1 MLQLMGDSTRAS
13 VVFLKIHE
21 FARRP
26 ASEQARLRAQLD
38 AVVAVTGAQIAPAG
52 RLVLDAGD
60 GAAIVVLGDPPAA
73 LLLAQRALAATA
85 AGLPLAAGINHGAVQ
100 LDGAEGSAG
109 MVGDGI
115 AVAATAA
122 GFAAPACVLASRVFR
137 DALADAAPGAE
148 ASLVREGNFTDEGLR
163 VHELFRPDLRAASR
177 RRIRYAAAAAAAVLV
192 LLGAGIGVRVA
203 LQGREAVMD
212 SVAAQYRG
220 AAARAD
226 GFWQAV
232 LRKARFK

>member
-1 MLQLMGDSTRAS
+1 MGDSMRAS

-38 AVVAVTGAQIAPAG
+38 AVVAVTAAQIPPAG

-60 GAAIVVLGDPPAA
+60 GAAIVVLGDPRAA
-73 LLLAQRALAATA
+73 LLLAERSLAATA

-100 LDGAEGSAG
+100 LDGAEGSTA

-137 DALADAAPGAE
+137 DALADAAPGSE
-148 ASLVREGNFTDEGLR
+148 ASLVREGTFTDEGLR
-163 VHELFRPDLRAASR
+163 VHELFRPDGRAAR
-177 RRIRYAAAAAAAVLV
+177 RRRVRYALAAAAAVVV
-192 LLGAGIGVRVA
+192 LLGAGIGARIA
-203 LQGREAVMD
+203 LQGRQAVLD
-212 SVAAQYRG
+212 SVAARYHG

-226 GFWQAV
+226 DLWQGA
-232 LRKARFK
+232 LRKARLK